1 MAFVLVFFPFWKL
14 SPTFG
19 GYFWCFRQYFYYK
32 SLEARYQRWLGIRA
46 EEEEETKAFRETI
59 IIPMAILGRGMFT
72 FSLPFVQKVY
82 CRL

>member
-1 MAFVLVFFPFWKL
+1 MLVFSPFWKL
-14 SPTFG
+14 SPTFR
-19 GYFWCFRQYFYYK
+19 GYFGVSGDIFYYK